1 MKSSSCASDP
11 VSAVLTALGMVH
23 SMKFIPHA
31 AVDSL
36 DGSTLDSP
44 SHGRFVDGFT
54 CRTLVWLLLLICPGS
69 LFAQKV
75 EGEWYVIPGEITTE
89 VYRAIRNDTERAI
102 KRGVQKIV
110 YEFQSRELSEFG
122 PCNDLATFFLQEIK
136 GTVQTIAVVD
146 GPINGNAVLPV
157 LACSV
162 VYMTPQSSIGFN
174 QRALEKS
181 GIIDVTKVAGFMKVG
196 ENRGLPVA
204 LLIKMLKPEL
214 VVYRFDKDGQQFR
227 LSKQQTDDFNLPVSD
242 KHLIG
247 KDDARLQPQEFL
259 RAGTLGLF
267 RADEAEKLGLIK
279 RVYASKNEIST
290 RVGVP
295 IGRNPLPEHPKAAV
309 IEISGDAGNGTYEM
323 ALDKVR
329 RAIKEE
335 VNCIIFH
342 MINMNGGPETVASAT
357 QLANDLI
364 EKTHGERRIKTIA
377 YIPENCTGT
386 ANFIALAC
394 DEIVLGP
401 DAKICDVSNLVYQAA
416 NVLFDATLINERQ
429 QSLINIVQK
438 SGVPEV
444 IVRGMFQPNLELVQ
458 VQEVPDPNKPDQNM
472 AVQLKDKTELRPG
485 WVEMSVIKKKGQ
497 LLVLTAAQ
505 AVEIGLARTILQT
518 KDLGAVQSIS
528 EVFRLYGI
536 SAGDV
541 IIMRANW
548 LDNLVLFLQHPA
560 TTTLLAI
567 VAFLGLILEIKAPGT
582 TVPIIVS
589 AICFLLLFWAH
600 SWLSGQV
607 NALAILLFLLG
618 IVLLAVELFVLPGF
632 GVTGVSG
639 IILMLLGLSLVV
651 VKQWPQTPDEYMVL
665 GRNFG
670 IFSGGLLFSVLG
682 AFAVARFLP
691 SLPMFNWL
699 MLPPPDEETSDAAGT
714 IAPASSP
721 SLLGAVGTAV
731 TELRPVGRACFGDDY
746 IDVTT
751 ESGFVDAGRR
761 VQIIEIDGIKVIVK
775 PV

>member
-1 MKSSSCASDP
+1 
-11 VSAVLTALGMVH
+11 MVY
-23 SMKFIPHA
+23 SMKLSPHT
-31 AVDSL
+31 AVVRL
-36 DGSTLDSP
+36 KRFTFAPLQAGGLVKGFPLVTLFWLVLALSP
-44 SHGRFVDGFT
+44 ARLH
-54 CRTLVWLLLLICPGS
+54 
-69 LFAQKV
+69 AQKV
-75 EGEWYVIPGEITTE
+75 EGEWIVIPGEITTE
-89 VYRAIRNDTERAI
+89 VYRAIRNTTERAI

-136 GTVQTIAVVD
+136 GNVQTIAVVD
-146 GPINGNAVLPV
+146 GPLNGNAVLPV
-157 LACSV
+157 LSCNSV
-162 VYMTPQSSIGFN
+162 YLTAQSSLGFN

-196 ENRGLPVA
+196 ENRGKPVA
-204 LLIKMLKPEL
+204 LLIKMLKPDL
-214 VVYRFDKDGQQFR
+214 IVYQFDKDGRRLR
-227 LSKQQTDDFNLPVSD
+227 LSKEQCDEFNLPVSD

-247 KDDARLQPQEFL
+247 KDDARQQPQEFL
-259 RAGTLGLF
+259 RAGSLGVY
-267 RADEAEKLGLIK
+267 RADEAEKLGLIN
-279 RVYASKNEIST
+279 RVFATKNEISAS
-290 RVGVP
+290 VGIP
-295 IGRNPLPEHPKAAV
+295 PGRNPLPEHPKAAV
-309 IEISGDAGNGTYEM
+309 IEISGDCGVGTFEM
-323 ALDKVR
+323 AQDKVR
-329 RAIKEE
+329 RALKEE

-342 MINMNGGPETVASAT
+342 LINMNGGPETVASAT

-364 EKTHGERRIKTIA
+364 DKTHGERAIKTVA

-394 DEIVLGP
+394 DEIVMGP
-401 DAKICDVSNLVYQAA
+401 DAKIGDVSNLVFQAA
-416 NVLFDATLINERQ
+416 NQPFDATLVNERQ
-429 QSLINIVQK
+429 QSLLNIVQK
-438 SGVPEV
+438 SGAPEI
-444 IVRGMFQPNLELVQ
+444 IVRGMFQLNLELVQ
-458 VQEVPDPNKPDQNM
+458 VQEVPDPNKPDQNQAM
-472 AVQLKDKTELRPG
+472 QIKDRADLRPG
-485 WVEMSVIKKKGQ
+485 WVELNVIKKKGQ
-497 LLVLTAAQ
+497 LLVLSSGQAQ
-505 AVEIGLARTILQT
+505 ELGLARKVLQT
-518 KDLGAVQSIS
+518 KDQGSMQSIN
-528 EVFRLYGI
+528 EVFRFYGI

-541 IIMRANW
+541 ITMRASW

-560 TTTLLAI
+560 TTTVLAI
-567 VAFLGLILEIKAPGT
+567 IAFLGLILEIKAPGT

-618 IVLLAVELFVLPGF
+618 IVLLAVEIFVLPGF

-651 VKQWPQTPDEYMVL
+651 VKQWPQTSEEYMVL

-670 IFSGGLLFSVLG
+670 IFTGGLLFSILG

-691 SLPMFNWL
+691 SLPMFHWL
-699 MLPPPDEETSDAAGT
+699 MLPPPDEETSDAGGSLP
-714 IAPASSP
+714 PASSP

-751 ESGFVDAGRR
+751 ESGFVDAGKR
-761 VQIIEIDGIKVIVK
+761 VQIIEIDGLRVVVK

>member
-1 MKSSSCASDP
+1 
-11 VSAVLTALGMVH
+11 
-23 SMKFIPHA
+23 MKFIPLA
-31 AVDSL
+31 AVQSS
-36 DGSTLDSP
+36 DGSLVESLP
-44 SHGRFVDGFT
+44 AGKFVDGFT
-54 CRTLVWLLLLICPGS
+54 CRTLAWLLLLICPSS
-69 LFAQKV
+69 LLAQQKV
-75 EGEWYVIPGEITTE
+75 DGEWIVIPGEITTE
-89 VYRAIRNDTERAI
+89 VYRSVRNATEQAI
-102 KRGVQKIV
+102 KKGVHKIV

-122 PCNDLATFFLQEIK
+122 PCNDLATFFLQEVK
-136 GTVQTIAVVD
+136 GTVQTVAVVD
-146 GPINGNAVLPV
+146 GPINGNAVLPL

-196 ENRGLPVA
+196 ENRGIPVA

-214 VVYRFDKDGQQFR
+214 VVYRFDKDGQQYR
-227 LSKQQTDDFNLPVSD
+227 LSKQQCEEFNIPVSD

-247 KDDARLQPQEFL
+247 KDDARLQPQEFM
-259 RAGTLGLF
+259 RAGTLGVY
-267 RADEAEKLGLIK
+267 RAEEAEKLGLIK
-279 RVYASKNEIST
+279 RMYPNKIEIST

-329 RAIKEE
+329 RSIKEE

-357 QLANDLI
+357 QLANDLYD
-364 EKTHGERRIKTIA
+364 KTHGERRIKTVA
-377 YIPENCTGT
+377 FIPENCTGT

-394 DEIVLGP
+394 DEIIMGP
-401 DAKICDVSNLVYQAA
+401 DAKICDVNNLVYQSG

-438 SGVPEV
+438 SGVPEI

-458 VQEVPDPNKPDQNM
+458 VQEVPDPNKPDQNL
-472 AVQLKDKTELRPG
+472 AVQIKDKAELRAG
-485 WVEMSVIKKKGQ
+485 WVEKNVIKKKGQ
-497 LLVLTAAQ
+497 LLVLNAAQ
-505 AVEIGLARTILQT
+505 AYEIGLARTVLT
-518 KDLGAVQSIS
+518 KDLGQVQAIS
-528 EVFRLYGI
+528 EVFRQYGI

-589 AICFLLLFWAH
+589 AFCFLLLFWAH

-618 IVLLAVELFVLPGF
+618 IVLLAVEIFVLPGF

-651 VKQWPQTPDEYMVL
+651 VKQWPQTPDEYMGL
-665 GRNFG
+665 ARNFG
-670 IFSGGLLFSVLG
+670 VFSGGLLFSVLG

-691 SLPMFNWL
+691 SLPMFHWL
-699 MLPPPDEETSDAAGT
+699 MLPPPDEETSDAAGGLP
-714 IAPASSP
+714 PASSP

-761 VQIIEIDGIKVIVK
+761 VQIIEIDGLRVVVK

>member
-1 MKSSSCASDP
+1 
-11 VSAVLTALGMVH
+11 MVP
-23 SMKFIPHA
+23 SMKLSPHY
-31 AVDSL
+31 AVAPLNTLSL
-36 DGSTLDSP
+36 EPLP
-44 SHGRFVDGFT
+44 AGRFVDVFT
-54 CRTLVWLLLLICPGS
+54 ARTLAWLLLLICPGS
-69 LFAQKV
+69 LLAQQKV
-75 EGEWYVIPGEITTE
+75 EGEWFVIPGEITTE
-89 VYRAIRNDTERAI
+89 TYRVIRNDTERAI
-102 KRGVQKIV
+102 KKGVQKIV

-157 LACSV
+157 LSCNS
-162 VYMTPQSSIGFN
+162 VYMTPQASIGFN

-181 GIIDVTKVAGFMKVG
+181 GIIDVTKVVGFMKVG
-196 ENRGLPVA
+196 ENRGKPVA

-214 VVYRFDKDGQQFR
+214 VVYRFEKDGKQFR
-227 LSKQQTDDFNLPVSD
+227 LSKQQCDDFNIPVSD
-242 KHLIG
+242 KHLIS
-247 KDDARLQPQEFL
+247 KEDERQQPQEFL
-259 RAGTLGLF
+259 RAGTLGVY
-267 RADEAEKLGLIK
+267 RSEEAEKLGLIN
-279 RVYASKNEIST
+279 RVYANKIEIST
-290 RVGVP
+290 KVGVHL
-295 IGRNPLPEHPKAAV
+295 GSNPLPEHPKAAV
-309 IEISGDAGNGTYEM
+309 IEISGDAGNGTFEM
-323 ALDKVR
+323 AQDKIR

-342 MINMNGGPETVASAT
+342 LINMNGGPETVASAT
-357 QLANDLI
+357 QLANDLL
-364 EKTHGERRIKTIA
+364 EKTRGERRIKTVA

-394 DEIVLGP
+394 DEIVMGP
-401 DAKICDVSNLVYQAA
+401 DAKIGDVNNLVYQAP
-416 NVLFDATLINERQ
+416 NQPFDATLINERQ
-429 QSLINIVQK
+429 QSLINISQK
-438 SGVPEV
+438 SGVSET
-444 IVRGMFQPNLELVQ
+444 IVRGMFQLNQELVQ
-458 VQEVPDPNKPDQNM
+458 VQEVPDPNKTDQNL
-472 AVQLKDKTELRPG
+472 AVQIKDKSELRPG
-485 WVEMSVIKKKGQ
+485 WVELSVMKKKGQ

-505 AVEIGLARTILQT
+505 AVEVGLARTVIQT
-518 KDLGAVQSIS
+518 KDLGAMQSIN

-541 IIMRANW
+541 IIMRASW

-560 TTTLLAI
+560 TTTVLAI
-567 VAFLGLILEIKAPGT
+567 IAFLGLILEMKAPGT

-618 IVLLAVELFVLPGF
+618 IVLLAVEIFVLPGF

-651 VKQWPQTPDEYMVL
+651 VKQWPQTSEEYMVL

-670 IFSGGLLFSVLG
+670 IFSGGLLFSILG

-691 SLPMFNWL
+691 SLPMFHWL
-699 MLPPPDEETSDAAGT
+699 MLQPPDEETSDAGGGLP
-714 IAPASSP
+714 PASSP
-721 SLLGAVGTAV
+721 SLLGAVGTTV

-751 ESGFVDAGRR
+751 ESGFVDAGKR
-761 VQIIEIDGIKVIVK
+761 VQIIEIDGLKVIVK